1 MTEGVV
7 RPQKPVR
14 DRPTWISYIQISLFA
29 FFLYGFGATQA
40 LLRDEQGTSRTL
52 SGLHATSFAIAGVIS
67 ALILPRAIH
76 RWGRSKVLRYGV
88 IGMCVGLGVYTL
100 PGAGLP
106 VSLLGVFII
115 SGFGAAI
122 IITSN
127 AFFLDYQKGAGPAAL
142 TEGNA
147 IAATFGF
154 LSPSA
159 VGIGA
164 ATFLGW
170 RAGLWAL
177 IVALII
183 SELLRAKYA
192 SAYGE
197 PGSVR
202 RREEHHGPMPFAY
215 WATLIMVAL
224 LLATEFSLTLWSADL
239 LRDRGG
245 LGAAAA
251 AASVAAI
258 LGGMVTGR
266 LVGGRLAETHSIDF
280 LLRVSIVI
288 ALIAF
293 ALVWWSTSA
302 VVIVLGLF
310 VLGIGISVPWPMG
323 VSRVVRA
330 SGGLTD
336 TGSSAASLWGA
347 AAGGVA
353 PFILGAL
360 SDSYGVH
367 MAFLIIPIMLISA
380 LVIITLVPVKGAEEL
395 PHP

>member
-1 MTEGVV
+1 VTAGVV

-52 SGLHATSFAIAGVIS
+52 SGLHATSFAIAAVIA
-67 ALILPRAIH
+67 ALLLPKAIH

-88 IGMCVGLGVYTL
+88 IGMCIGLGVYTW

-106 VSLLGVFII
+106 VSLSGVFII

-127 AFFLDYQKGAGPAAL
+127 AFFLDYQKGAGPATL

-154 LSPSA
+154 ISPL
-159 VGIGA
+159 VIGIGT

-170 RAGLWAL
+170 RTGLWAL
-177 IVALII
+177 IVALIV
-183 SELLRAKYA
+183 SEILRGRYA

-197 PGSVR
+197 PGLVR
-202 RREEHHGPMPFAY
+202 RREEHHGPLPFSY
-215 WATLIMVAL
+215 WATLVMVAF

-239 LRDRGG
+239 LRDRGD

-266 LVGGRLAETHSIDF
+266 LIGGRLAETHSIDF
-280 LLRVSIVI
+280 LLRTSIGI
-288 ALIAF
+288 ALVAF
-293 ALVWWSTSA
+293 VLVWWSTNA
-302 VVIVLGLF
+302 ALIVVGLF
-310 VLGIGISVPWPMG
+310 LLGIGISVHWPMG

-367 MAFLIIPIMLISA
+367 AAFLIIPVMLVA
-380 LVIITLVPVKGAEEL
+380 AFVIITLVPVTGAEEL
-395 PHP
+395 PHS